1 MKWDPR
7 HSADNA
13 LGTGHCR
20 EKGALLKGEETD
32 ERIDRE
38 HKFSL
43 FSVSFPLASN
53 YGLHS
58 KGNE

>member
-1 MKWDPR
+1 MPR
-7 HSADNA
+7 HSAGNA
-13 LGTGHCR
+13 LGTGHFR
-20 EKGALLKGEETD
+20 EKGVLLKGEETG

-53 YGLHS
+53 YGPDS
-58 KGNE
+58 EGNE